1 MAARRLPGPALLLG
15 VLLVAL
21 SVLPGQANTRA
32 APAVAASEAPAFD
45 HIFVILEENQ
55 DYDRIVRNPEAPF
68 INSLIA
74 ANFLQTDYHA
84 LGHGSLPDYLGLV
97 SGSVQSQAIGTPS
110 RDCTPDWAANPPS
123 CAVTAPDPS
132 NIADLIEHSGRSW
145 RAYLQGM
152 EQPCRWQSASAD
164 YDIFHNP
171 FVYFATI
178 EGGGAA
184 SSKRCVERDVDMY
197 GDPRHTL
204 HADLMSASTTPNFVF
219 IVPSNHNNMHD
230 DRWRPADNF
239 LRDILTGTNTSGQNS
254 TNAINIFS
262 SPAWT
267 NGRSIAYIVWD
278 EDSGPRIN
286 HVPAVVVGNWVNG
299 PHGEDGATFDHYSML
314 KTWEAAWGLPSIQ
327 SAGGDASA
335 TPMLGAF
342 KLSDAA
348 AAAKTSKRLALNA
361 AHPEVFVQVDAK
373 IASGRTPSLLSVYG
387 DDGVAKFRLR
397 VSSGGTVALD
407 NGIAATTR
415 TSATVFGPGWHRI
428 ELHVWVAGGAGT
440 CEVSYDGRP
449 VAELSQLDTCP
460 TGTTPIGS
468 IGLGDIPADQGGAA
482 SFNAPVIAT
491 GRISGGVSSAPA
503 EAPETG
509 SRGSSPARGS
519 AGLRPGTMRHSP
531 GPV

>member
-1 MAARRLPGPALLLG
+1 MAARRLPGPALLG

-97 SGSVQSQAIGTPS
+97 SGSVQPQAIGTPS
-110 RDCTPDWAANPPS
+110 RDCMPDWAAKPPS

-178 EGGGAA
+178 QGGAAA

-197 GDPRHTL
+197 GDPQHTL

-219 IVPSNHNNMHD
+219 IVPSNH
-230 DRWRPADNF
+230 
-239 LRDILTGTNTSGQNS
+239 
-254 TNAINIFS
+254 
-262 SPAWT
+262 
-267 NGRSIAYIVWD
+267 AYIVWD
-278 EDSGPRIN
+278 EDSGTPIN

-348 AAAKTSKRLALNA
+348 SGAKTSKRLMLNA
-361 AHPEVFVQVDAK
+361 AHPEVFVQVEAN

-387 DDGVAKFRLR
+387 DDGMAKFRLR
-397 VSSGGTVALD
+397 VSSGGTIALD

-440 CEVSYDGRP
+440 CEVGYDGRP
-449 VAELSQLDTCP
+449 VVELSQVDTCP

-482 SFNAPVIAT
+482 SFKAPVIAS
-491 GRISGGVSSAPA
+491 GRIWGGVSSAPS

-509 SRGSSPARGS
+509 SRGSLPARGS
-519 AGLRPGTMRHSP
+519 AGLRPGTMRRSP